1 MPADVFAKKR
11 RNSLL
16 LFLLIG
22 AATVI
27 SIIITEFSIAKGVT
41 SVPKAIQWSLSNF
54 YPSKDSLAKLPDILV
69 KLKETLLISVAATTL
84 AGILAFVFAILGS
97 NTTRVN
103 AFFGGFSR
111 GIAVLFRNIDVS
123 IWALVLLFSFG
134 QSSLTGYFAL
144 FFGSFG
150 FLTRAFIETI
160 DEVSSSSVEALQ
172 TTGAS
177 YLTVISQSVIPS
189 TIPQM
194 ISWVLFMIETNI
206 RNATLVGLLTG
217 SGIGFTFNLYYKN
230 LSYDIASLVV
240 ITIIISILSIELISN
255 YVRRV
260 IL

>member
-11 RNSLL
+11 KNSLL
-16 LFLLIG
+16 VCLIIG
-22 AATVI
+22 AATIV
-27 SIIITEFSIAKGVT
+27 SIIITEYNVAKGF
-41 SVPKAIQWSLSNF
+41 SSLPKAVQWALSNF
-54 YPSKDSLAKLPDILV
+54 YPTKDSLTKLPDILE
-69 KLKETLLISVAATTL
+69 KLQETLLISIAASTVAA
-84 AGILAFVFAILGS
+84 ILAFVFAVLGS

-103 AFFGGFSR
+103 RFFGSISR

-123 IWALVLLFSFG
+123 VWAMVLLFSFG

-160 DEVSSSSVEALQ
+160 DEMSSSSVEALQ
-172 TTGAS
+172 ATGAN

-189 TIPQM
+189 SVPQM

-206 RNATLVGLLTG
+206 RNATLIGLLTG
-217 SGIGFTFNLYYKN
+217 SGIGFTFNLYYKSLN
-230 LSYDIASLVV
+230 YDIASLVV
-240 ITIIISILSIELISN
+240 ITIIISILCIETISN

>member
-1 MPADVFAKKR
+1 M
-11 RNSLL
+11 
-16 LFLLIG
+16 
-22 AATVI
+22 
-27 SIIITEFSIAKGVT
+27 
-41 SVPKAIQWSLSNF
+41 
-54 YPSKDSLAKLPDILV
+54 
-69 KLKETLLISVAATTL
+69 
-84 AGILAFVFAILGS
+84 
-97 NTTRVN
+97 
-103 AFFGGFSR
+103 
-111 GIAVLFRNIDVS
+111 
-123 IWALVLLFSFG
+123 
-134 QSSLTGYFAL
+134 TGYFAL

-160 DEVSSSSVEALQ
+160 DEVSRSSVEALQ

-240 ITIIISILSIELISN
+240 ITIIISILCIELISN

>member
-1 MPADVFAKKR
+1 MSADIFAKKR
-11 RNSLL
+11 RNSLV
-16 LFLLIG
+16 LFLIIG
-22 AATVI
+22 AATVV
-27 SIIITEFSIAKGVT
+27 SIIITEFSMAKGFT

-54 YPSKDSLAKLPDILV
+54 YPTKDSLTKLPDILI
-69 KLKETLLISVAATTL
+69 KLKETLLISIAATTL

-97 NTTRVN
+97 KTTRVN

-172 TTGAS
+172 ATGAS
-177 YLTVISQSVIPS
+177 YLTIISQSVIPS

-230 LSYDIASLVV
+230 LNYDIASLVV
-240 ITIIISILSIELISN
+240 ITIIISILCIEYISN